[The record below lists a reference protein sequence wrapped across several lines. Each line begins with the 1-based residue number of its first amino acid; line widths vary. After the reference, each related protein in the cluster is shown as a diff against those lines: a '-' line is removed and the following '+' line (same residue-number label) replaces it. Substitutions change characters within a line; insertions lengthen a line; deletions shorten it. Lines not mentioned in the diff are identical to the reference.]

1 MHTEIPEFCGNRQLK
16 FTPAEQQAIRNA
28 ERRSGYQSSAIEHAR
43 PMQRQ
48 QSGSNAP
55 RVIAQVLLGLLIVT
69 WLRSCVAPLFSF
81 EPDNPVPTA
90 STTAA
95 QFREPEQRIV
105 ENPPASLS
113 PQVQEQS
120 PQSAPVLPPMVPEV
134 EPPVEVSP
142 AADMQ
147 GEQAPDSGEATEA
160 SVEVPLPDDGE
171 SRAFLQ
177 QLATAESKRVIAVP
191 RQPYARE
198 IQLQNK
204 FEFASTKEM
213 FGALA
218 QQGYLEEFNRRIRR
232 QRWMKIKAKLATVV
246 LEEPRFDAAI
256 IARIPPHRSYY
267 VIDTHL
273 PCSPLAG
280 VTWKLAWVPGSD
292 SDKGM
297 VCTLQGQ
304 TKIGFLFHGLARTL
318 QSVFRGRN
326 LHDHVASPDSVSSL
340 QMRTQ
345 VQMAHAPV
353 RITPRRV
360 PSNDPLHP
368 DWSQR

>member
-1 MHTEIPEFCGNRQLK
+1 MPGQIAEFRGNRRLK
-16 FTPAEQQAIRNA
+16 FTHAEQEAIHSA
-28 ERRSGYQSSAIEHAR
+28 ERTLGYR
-43 PMQRQ
+43 PPQQ
-48 QSGSNAP
+48 QSRSNAP
-55 RVIAQVLLGLLIVT
+55 RLIAKALLVLLIVT

-81 EPDNPVPTA
+81 QTYSPAPTA

-105 ENPPASLS
+105 ENPPPSLS

-120 PQSAPVLPPMVPEV
+120 PQSAPVLPSVAAEV
-134 EPPVEVSP
+134 QPSAEVSP

-171 SRAFLQ
+171 SGTPLP
-177 QLATAESKRVIAVP
+177 QLVTAESKRVIAAP

-198 IQLQNK
+198 IQLQNR

-218 QQGYLEEFNRRIRR
+218 QQGYLEEFNQRIRR
-232 QRWMKIKAKLATVV
+232 HHWMKIKAKLATVV
-246 LEEPRFDAAI
+246 LEEPRFDAAFV
-256 IARIPPHRSYY
+256 ARIPPHRSYY
-267 VIDTHL
+267 AIDTHL
-273 PCSPLAG
+273 PCSPSAG

-304 TKIGFLFHGLARTL
+304 TKIGSFFHGLARTL
-318 QSVFRGRN
+318 QRVFRKRN
-326 LHDHVASPDSVSSL
+326 LHDHVASPESLSSL
-340 QMRTQ
+340 QMRPQ
-345 VQMAHAPV
+345 VQMAHAQV

-360 PSNDPLHP
+360 PSNDPLHT
-368 DWSQR
+368 DWSKR